1 MENSLEV
8 SQKNKN
14 RPTISPSNSTPGYI
28 SQKKPKKINSKRYTQ
43 SNVYSIIIYNSQDM
57 ETTQMSI
64 NRWMDKE
71 DVVHTHNGIP
81 LSHKKGM
88 KFCHLQKHGWI
99 WYYGKW
105 TMSDRGREIQDDITY
120 MWNLKNTTN

>member
-14 RPTISPSNSTPGYI
+14 RATISHSSSTPGYI
-28 SQKKPKKINSKRYTQ
+28 SKKKKAKKINSKRYTQ
-43 SNVYSIIIYNSQDM
+43 SNIYSIIIYNSQDM
-57 ETTQMSI
+57 ETTQTSI

-88 KFCHLQKHGWI
+88 KSCRLQNHGWI

-105 TMSDRGREIQDDITY
+105 TMSDRGREIQNDITY
-120 MWNLKNTTN
+120 T